1 MREIL
6 FRGQTRRKGE
16 KVTIGGTPVPSN
28 WVYGGVAYTK
38 PDTYSSIIYQA
49 EPEIHKYPVYADT
62 VGQYIGITDK
72 NGTKIFEGDIIR
84 ITDDDDVYI
93 VEYNDEEAIFE
104 ATGQFNCICYNFSSD
119 LFRSDVEVIGNIY
132 DNPELME
139 EKDETD

>member
-6 FRGQTRRKGE
+6 FRGQIRRRGE
-16 KVTIGGTPVPSN
+16 KVTKDGVPFPSS
-28 WVYGGVAYTK
+28 WVYGGVAQTM
-38 PDTYSSIIYQA
+38 PDRVFSIIYQI
-49 EPEIHKYPVYADT
+49 EPKIHRYPVYADT
-62 VGQYIGITDK
+62 VGQYIGLKDK
-72 NGTKIFEGDIIR
+72 NGTKIFEGDIIK

-93 VEYNDEEAIFE
+93 VEYNDEEAVFE

-139 EKDETD
+139 EEDETD